1 MRTYGRIMA
10 DAAMRELGRVPS
22 GAELKA
28 QDTGQAISLDVILE
42 AAFGVSDPERKAKF
56 RRSIIEL
63 LRSSSGLLILL
74 RPLQREFGGFGPFAR
89 FRRRKRAF
97 DALVFEELAQRRQ
110 LGSDG
115 PDILHMMMAARRGDG
130 SAMSDDELR
139 DQLFFLLL
147 AGHETSAVSL
157 AWALYELHRSP
168 AALDRLRAE
177 IDALGPDP
185 APDALATLPYLDA
198 VCQETLRLHPLLG
211 FVPRRLRQP
220 FELRGYRLP
229 AGVQVGV
236 GIGLVHGREDLYPE
250 PARFRPERFLEQVLA
265 VRVPRV
271 RRRDAALPGRGVRA
285 LRDEDRA
292 RDDPPPPSPDA
303 ARTRPG
309 APRPAQW
316 IARRRDRDPD
326 AARRTARIV
335 AANQQRIERAARK
348 LSGRRPDLASSGGG
362 AIASIAARE
371 QVDQRTDRAQEDE
384 DEQPQGLVGLVSD
397 AIEQHPDPDPGHQQ
411 DHTDDNE
418 LAQSRHADNVMGCAV
433 TLQRESAPSPPN
445 VPGAQNCAHTTEASW
460 QVVSEAGYRQ
470 RFTCQSLFCSLR
482 SASTLVESAL
492 KRSWRVVTVVI
503 PPPAATPSDAAGSG
517 NVLSQSI

>member
-1 MRTYGRIMA
+1 MFGRAIERGGAIMDGLPAGPRNALLQSVLLTRDNLGYLTRCVRRYGDPFTVPMLHTTYVITGDPEEARRIFTADPEMFGPSAGDEARFLIGDGAFPMLDGEHHLASRRLLAPPFHGARMRTYGRIMA
-10 DAAMRELGRVPS
+10 DAAMRELGHVPS
-22 GAELKA
+22 GAGLKA

-110 LGSDG
+110 IGSDG

-185 APDALATLPYLDA
+185 APDALAALPYLDA

-250 PARFRPERFLEQVLA
+250 PARFRPERFLERKFSPFEFLPFGGGTRRCLGAAFALYEMKIVLA
-265 VRVPRV
+265 TILHHHRLTLLEPGPVRHV
-271 RRRDAALPGRGVRA
+271 
-285 LRDEDRA
+285 LR
-292 RDDPPPPSPDA
+292 SGSL
-303 ARTRPG
+303 G
-309 APRPAQW
+309 AETGIRM
-316 IARRRDRDPD
+316 RLD
-326 AARRTARIV
+326 
-335 AANQQRIERAARK
+335 
-348 LSGRRPDLASSGGG
+348 GRRVSPPRTSSG
-362 AIASIAARE
+362 SS
-371 QVDQRTDRAQEDE
+371 AQ
-384 DEQPQGLVGLVSD
+384 P
-397 AIEQHPDPDPGHQQ
+397 
-411 DHTDDNE
+411 
-418 LAQSRHADNVMGCAV
+418 
-433 TLQRESAPSPPN
+433 
-445 VPGAQNCAHTTEASW
+445 
-460 QVVSEAGYRQ
+460 AG
-470 RFTCQSLFCSLR
+470 
-482 SASTLVESAL
+482 
-492 KRSWRVVTVVI
+492 
-503 PPPAATPSDAAGSG
+503 
-517 NVLSQSI
+517 